1 MGDNPI
7 VALIIAAMSGG
18 GIAAIITAVGSWR
31 KGVRDH
37 DVTEDQNALQGY
49 KDLAEERRQDLVQY
63 KADMAELRADMRAR
77 DKENEDRFKRIE
89 TELSAE
95 RSTRWAAVQYAR
107 DLVALIARLLPN
119 VAIPIPPPSLA
130 DHIIVPSSH
139 PEEPSS

>member
-1 MGDNPI
+1 MADNPI

-18 GIAAIITAVGSWR
+18 GIATIIGSVASWR
-31 KGVRDH
+31 KGVREG
-37 DVTEDQNALQGY
+37 DVAEDQNALQGY

-63 KADMAELRADMRAR
+63 KADMAELRADMRAK

-107 DLVALIARLLPN
+107 DLVALIARRLPG
-119 VAIPIPPPSLA
+119 VTIPPPPESLA
-130 DHIIVPSSH
+130 DHIIIPTKETPS
-139 PEEPSS
+139 